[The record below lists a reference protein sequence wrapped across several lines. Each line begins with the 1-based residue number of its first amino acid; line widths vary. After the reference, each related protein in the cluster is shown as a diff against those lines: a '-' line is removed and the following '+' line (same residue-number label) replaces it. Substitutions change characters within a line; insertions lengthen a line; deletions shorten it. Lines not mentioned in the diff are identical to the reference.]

1 MKKKGHAWK
10 QAPSPGATLSLLL
23 GSSVAPS
30 PAPPL
35 PGSPSPTRDPHVL
48 PSPPPTISL
57 LPSALLAPTL
67 FSLCS
72 KPCTKALTDPRAVTQ
87 TVKNVYMLVAFHFCV
102 LILRTHTH
110 ALTHGVSGA
119 SSGCRPREPSQSK
132 GIWALFEQAGKGGGK
147 KRQTQRRRDRSSPY
161 SLCPCSARLC
171 LPQQTPRVP
180 CHSPHGCG
188 WLSGDRGGSIQRCP
202 RGSVG
207 AATQG

>member
-10 QAPSPGATLSLLL
+10 QAPSPTATLSLLL

-30 PAPPL
+30 PAPP
-35 PGSPSPTRDPHVL
+35 PCPAPPAPQGFPHVL

-102 LILRTHTH
+102 LILRTHAH

-147 KRQTQRRRDRSSPY
+147 KRQTQRRRDRSSPP
-161 SLCPCSARLC
+161 SLCACPSKPPVSLV
-171 LPQQTPRVP
+171 TPRTAA
-180 CHSPHGCG
+180 
-188 WLSGDRGGSIQRCP
+188 GGSLGTGVAAS
-202 RGSVG
+202 RGAPG
-207 AATQG
+207 AWWEPQLRVRA